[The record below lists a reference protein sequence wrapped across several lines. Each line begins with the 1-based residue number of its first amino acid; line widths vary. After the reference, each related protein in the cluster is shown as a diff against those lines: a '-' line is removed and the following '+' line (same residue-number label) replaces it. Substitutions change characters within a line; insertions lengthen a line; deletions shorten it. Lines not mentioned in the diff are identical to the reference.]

1 MKRLFL
7 IIVVAPKLRKLFNLQ
22 ASTKDQLY
30 NKKEKQLWIEMAIS
44 KKKCSGLQL
53 KSQKITE
60 RLPEYLRSQ

>member
-44 KKKCSGLQL
+44 KKKC
-53 KSQKITE
+53 
-60 RLPEYLRSQ
+60 